1 MSARY
6 TGFNS
11 KIEIGTRVAL
21 ILSALDSKTSKTS
34 LDELVML
41 DYALLYSEEFGGPPN
56 LHPALPNHVA
66 EIAHRR
72 ENMPGAI
79 SFLLKRG
86 LINLIVD
93 KTGHYYNKN
102 EDTLDFVACLQSDYF
117 KKSWIRLNWLADNK
131 SKIIKTKIIELA
143 KSAS

>member
-1 MSARY
+1 MSERY

-21 ILSALDSKTSKTS
+21 ILSALDSKIG

-66 EIAHRR
+66 EIVHRR
-72 ENMPGAI
+72 EFMPGSI
-79 SFLLKRG
+79 RFLLKRG
-86 LINLIVD
+86 LIDLIVE
-93 KTGHYYNKN
+93 KTGHYYSKN
-102 EDTLDFVACLQSDYF
+102 ENTIDFVSCLQSDYF

-131 SKIIKTKIIELA
+131 SKIVKTKIIELV

>member
-1 MSARY
+1 MKESY
-6 TGFNS
+6 TSFNS
-11 KIEIGTRVAL
+11 PIEIGTRVAL
-21 ILSALDSKTSKTS
+21 ILSAVDSKTS

-72 ENMPGAI
+72 ELIPGAI

-86 LINLIVD
+86 LIDLILE
-93 KTGHYYNKN
+93 KTGHYYRKN
-102 EDTLDFVACLQSDYF
+102 EDTLDFVSCLQSAYF

-131 SKIIKTKIIELA
+131 AKILKTKIIELA
-143 KSAS
+143 KSLS

>member
-1 MSARY
+1 MSERY

-21 ILSALDSKTSKTS
+21 ILSALDSKIS
-34 LDELVML
+34 LDEIVML
-41 DYALLYSEEFGGPPN
+41 DYALLYSEEFGGPSN

-72 ENMPGAI
+72 EFMPGAI
-79 SFLLKRG
+79 RFLLKRG
-86 LINLIVD
+86 LIDLIVE
-93 KTGHYYNKN
+93 KTGHYYSKN
-102 EDTLDFVACLQSDYF
+102 ENTIDFIACLQSDYF
-117 KKSWIRLNWLADNK
+117 KKSWIRLNWLSDNK
-131 SKIIKTKIIELA
+131 SKIVKTKIIELV

>member
-1 MSARY
+1 MNDRY
-6 TGFNS
+6 KGFNS

-21 ILSALDSKTSKTS
+21 ILSALDSKAS

-72 ENMPGAI
+72 EFMPSAI
-79 SFLLKRG
+79 RFLLKRG
-86 LINLIVD
+86 LIDLIFE

-102 EDTLDFVACLQSDYF
+102 EDTIDFVSCLQSGYY

-131 SKIIKTKIIELA
+131 SKIVKTKVVELV
-143 KSAS
+143 KSQS

>member
-1 MSARY
+1 MSERY

-21 ILSALDSKTSKTS
+21 ILSALDSKIS
-34 LDELVML
+34 LDEMVML
-41 DYALLYSEEFGGPPN
+41 DYALLYSEEFGGPSN

-72 ENMPGAI
+72 EFMPGAI
-79 SFLLKRG
+79 RFLLKRG
-86 LINLIVD
+86 LIDLIVE
-93 KTGHYYNKN
+93 KTGHYYSKN
-102 EDTLDFVACLQSDYF
+102 ENTIDFVACLQSDYF
-117 KKSWIRLNWLADNK
+117 KKSWIRLNWLSDNK
-131 SKIIKTKIIELA
+131 SKIVKTKIIELV

>member
-1 MSARY
+1 MERHY

-11 KIEIGTRVAL
+11 NIEIGTRVAL
-21 ILSALDSKTSKTS
+21 ILSALDSKTS

-41 DYALLYSEEFGGPPN
+41 DYALLYSEEFGGPSN

-72 ENMPGAI
+72 EFMPGAI
-79 SFLLKRG
+79 RLLLKRG
-86 LINLIVD
+86 LIDLIIEE
-93 KTGHYYNKN
+93 TGHYYRKN
-102 EDTLDFVACLQSDYF
+102 EDTLDFVSCLQSDYF

-131 SKIIKTKIIELA
+131 TKIVKTKIIELV
-143 KSAS
+143 KSLS

>member
-1 MSARY
+1 MNERY

-11 KIEIGTRVAL
+11 NIEIGTRVAL
-21 ILSALDSKTSKTS
+21 ILSALDSKTS

-72 ENMPGAI
+72 EFMPNAI
-79 SFLLKRG
+79 RLLLKRG
-86 LINLIVD
+86 LIDLIVE

-102 EDTLDFVACLQSDYF
+102 EDTLDFVSCLQSDYF

-131 SKIIKTKIIELA
+131 SNIVKTKMIELA
-143 KSAS
+143 KSPS

>member
-1 MSARY
+1 MSERY

-21 ILSALDSKTSKTS
+21 ILSALDSKIS
-34 LDELVML
+34 LDEIVML
-41 DYALLYSEEFGGPPN
+41 DYALLYSEEFGGPSN

-72 ENMPGAI
+72 EFMPGSI
-79 SFLLKRG
+79 RFLLKRG
-86 LINLIVD
+86 LIDLIVE
-93 KTGHYYNKN
+93 KTGHYYSKN
-102 EDTLDFVACLQSDYF
+102 ENTIDFIACLQSDYF
-117 KKSWIRLNWLADNK
+117 KKSWIRLNWLSDNK
-131 SKIIKTKIIELA
+131 SKIVKTKIIELV